1 MATQDVKITATI
13 TVTNCS
19 SFNAHCTEWWNCC
32 FMCVLRFRRSHSSSL
47 SRSLSHSFMPGN
59 YRFTKQ
65 LFQMKYFS
73 VTHQTAYFVRMKL
86 TPSPPSSVSH
96 KHSNIQSMAIFR
108 LPPPPANSFEQRFL
122 LSNLSTYQKVD
133 AIARLKCEQNDTRWR
148 GFVTDCHYLLLRCDA
163 LLHDNCSLCVC
174 TRAMFQMIADFKCN
188 FLCRALFE
196 CLSIHLH

>member
-1 MATQDVKITATI
+1 MVKLLLHVRVAL
-13 TVTNCS
+13 S
-19 SFNAHCTEWWNCC
+19 SVSFQ
-32 FMCVLRFRRSHSSSL
+32 FSL
-47 SRSLSHSFMPGN
+47 SLPITLIHAG
-59 YRFTKQ
+59 
-65 LFQMKYFS
+65 
-73 VTHQTAYFVRMKL
+73 KL
-86 TPSPPSSVSH
+86 PLHKAIVSNEIFFRHTSNGVFCTNDSPSPPSCLSVSH
-96 KHSNIQSMAIFR
+96 KHSNIQSMAIFC

>member
-1 MATQDVKITATI
+1 MLIVRNGEIVASCACCAFVGLIPVLSLASYHTHSCREITASQS
-13 TVTNCS
+13 NCFKWNIFPS
-19 SFNAHCTEWWNCC
+19 HIKRRILYEWI
-32 FMCVLRFRRSHSSSL
+32 S
-47 SRSLSHSFMPGN
+47 
-59 YRFTKQ
+59 
-65 LFQMKYFS
+65 
-73 VTHQTAYFVRMKL
+73 
-86 TPSPPSSVSH
+86 PSPPSCLSVSH

-108 LPPPPANSFEQRFL
+108 LPPPPAKSFEQRFL